1 MPVQPTY
8 PGVYVQEVP
17 SGVRTIVGVSTSVT
31 AFVGT
36 ARRGPIHR
44 AVTIFNF
51 SEFETL
57 YGGLSGDSEMSYS
70 VRQFFNN
77 GGSQAI
83 IIRVADSAVNAS
95 RILPDGNAANSL
107 EITAID
113 AGSEGNNIEVRV
125 NHQTSVPGSTF
136 NLTVSYASAS
146 SPGDVRT
153 ETFSNLSM
161 NSQHPRFV
169 EDVINGSSEL
179 VEVER
184 AAAAVAALAGL
195 GAGTATS
202 SAFADVDVVLDS
214 LDATHNRFRVAVN
227 GADPVTVILN
237 LPADTAGANAAARLT
252 TLCDAIELAVQNQAG
267 GNPALAGFTCVPN
280 AGNDQIVMTSGQAG
294 ENSRVEVLPGLS
306 NDASGR
312 LLLTIAAGGSQAD
325 AAASLSP
332 AETPA
337 HATLTSGDITAAQ
350 VLALG
355 AGGAIMVGLDGSVPL
370 SVSINASDL
379 PTADHDADV
388 ATLAQRIQE
397 GVRALKPGALS
408 YREFTATA
416 DTSGANPRLVLSTG
430 SRGAGASIAL
440 TEASGGT
447 LAGVLNLL
455 AGINGAVSTL
465 PINTML
471 QNGSEQPVTTANAY
485 TNFIGS
491 RANREGIFALESVDI
506 FNLLCLP
513 GIYDP
518 GILADTEAYC
528 RERRAFMI
536 VDPNPTVNTPAAMAT
551 EISGTAFPNS
561 DHAAVY
567 FPWIKIA
574 DPLNGGK
581 LRTVAPSG
589 TMAGLYARTDSNRGI
604 WKAPAG
610 TEATLTGVQAMNYP
624 LTDPENGFLNPLGAN
639 CLRIF
644 PVYGAVSWGAR
655 TLNGADQ
662 LASEYKYV
670 PIRRLALYIEESL
683 YRGLKWAVF
692 EPNDEPLWAQIR
704 LNVGAF
710 MQNLFRQGAFQGQKR
725 DQAYFVKCD
734 RETTTQNDINLGI
747 VNVWVGFAP
756 LKPAEFVIL
765 YLQQIAGQIEV

>member
-36 ARRGPIHR
+36 AKRGPIHR

-51 SEFETL
+51 SEFETI
-57 YGGLSGDSEMSYS
+57 YGGLSGDSEMSYG

-83 IIRVADSAVNAS
+83 IIRVAHNAITAT
-95 RILPDGNAANSL
+95 RTLQDDTPVDAL
-107 EITAID
+107 TITAID

-125 NHQTSVPGSTF
+125 DHNTSVPDSTF
-136 NLTVSYASAS
+136 NLTINYAAS
-146 SPGDVRT
+146 DNPGDVRT

-161 NSQHPRFV
+161 NSEHPRYA
-169 EDVINGSSEL
+169 EDVINEVSQL
-179 VEVER
+179 VTVSR
-184 AAAAVAALAGL
+184 VGTPPNV
-195 GAGTATS
+195 AGTAS
-202 SAFADVDVVLDS
+202 SAVYANVATTLGL
-214 LDATHNRFRVAVN
+214 LDATHNRFRVAIN
-227 GADPVTVILN
+227 GSDPLDVILN
-237 LPADTAGANAAARLT
+237 VPADTGSLADLCSAIQTAVVNQANGNAA
-252 TLCDAIELAVQNQAG
+252 IS
-267 GNPALAGFTCVPN
+267 GFTCAPDGDSILMSS
-280 AGNDQIVMTSGQAG
+280 AGETG

-306 NDASGR
+306 NDASTA
-312 LLLTIAAGGSQAD
+312 LELTIAAGGSQVD
-325 AAASLSP
+325 AVASIRP

-337 HATLTSGDITAAQ
+337 RATLTSGDIAQ
-350 VLALG
+350 ADLG
-355 AGGAIMVGLDGSVPL
+355 ADGAMLISLDGSVPL
-370 SVSINASDL
+370 SISVNTSDL
-379 PTADHDADV
+379 ATGDHDADMAV
-388 ATLAQRIQE
+388 LAQRIQD
-397 GVRALKPGALS
+397 GVRALKPGVLS
-408 YREFTATA
+408 YREFTASVIPGTA
-416 DTSGANPRLVLSTG
+416 AGDRRLVLATG
-430 SRGAGASIAL
+430 SRGTGATIVVSVASSNDMAAG
-440 TEASGGT
+440 
-447 LAGVLNLL
+447 LNLL
-455 AGINGAVSTL
+455 DGVNDAASSF
-465 PINTML
+465 PIDTML
-471 QNGSEQPVTTANAY
+471 ENGSEEAVTTANAY
-485 TNFIGS
+485 NNYIGS
-491 RANREGIFALESVDI
+491 RANREGIFALEAKDI
-506 FNLLCLP
+506 FNILCLP
-513 GIYDP
+513 GVHDP
-518 GILADTEAYC
+518 GILADSEAYC

-536 VDPNPTVNTPAAMAT
+536 VDPDPTVNTPSAMAT

-574 DPLNGGK
+574 DPLKGGK
-581 LRTVAPSG
+581 LRISAPSG
-589 TMAGLYARTDSNRGI
+589 TMAGLYSRTDSNRGV

-610 TEATLTGVQAMNYP
+610 TEANLVGVQEMNYT
-624 LTDPENGFLNPLGAN
+624 LTDPENGMLNPLGAN
-639 CLRIF
+639 CLRTF

-662 LASEYKYV
+662 IASEYKYV
-670 PIRRLALYIEESL
+670 PVRRLALFIEESL

-734 RETTTQNDINLGI
+734 SETTTQNDINLGV

-765 YLQQIAGQIEV
+765 HLQQIAGQIEV

>member
-8 PGVYVQEVP
+8 PGVYVQEVA
-17 SGVRTIVGVSTSVT
+17 SGVRTITGVSTSVT

-36 ARRGPIHR
+36 AKRGPIHR

-51 SEFETL
+51 SEFETI
-57 YGGLSGDSEMSYS
+57 YGGLSGDSEMSYG

-77 GGSQAI
+77 GGGQAI
-83 IIRVADSAVNAS
+83 IIRIAGGAVNAS
-95 RILPDGNAANSL
+95 RTLPDASAANSL
-107 EITAID
+107 DISALD
-113 AGSEGNNIEVRV
+113 AGSEGNSIEVRV
-125 NHQTSVPGSTF
+125 NHQTSIPGSTF
-136 NLTVSYASAS
+136 NLTLTYASAS
-146 SPGDVRT
+146 NPGDVRS

-179 VEVER
+179 VTVAR
-184 AAAAVAALAGL
+184 NAVAVAALGGL
-195 GAGTATS
+195 GAGTAS
-202 SAFADVDVVLDS
+202 SGVYADVDAALDS

-227 GADPVTVILN
+227 GSDPVTVVLN
-237 LPADTAGANAAARLT
+237 LPADTAGANPTARLT
-252 TLCDAIELAVQNQAG
+252 TLSTAIRTAVQNQAN

-280 AGNDQIVMTSGQAG
+280 PGNNGLLMTSGEAG

-312 LLLTIAAGGSQAD
+312 LLLTIAAGGSQVD
-325 AAASLSP
+325 AVAGLRP

-337 HATLTSGDITAAQ
+337 RATLTSGDIAQ
-350 VLALG
+350 ADLG
-355 AGGAIMVGLDGSVPL
+355 TNGTVMVSLDGSVPL
-370 SVSINASDL
+370 PISINTSDL
-379 PTADHDADV
+379 TAGDHATNM
-388 ATLAQRIQE
+388 ATLAQRIQA
-397 GVRALKPGALS
+397 GIRALKPGVLS
-408 YREFTATA
+408 YRESLVTVIAGT
-416 DTSGANPRLVLSTG
+416 GAGNRRLVLATG

-447 LAGVLNLL
+447 MAANLSLL
-455 AGINGAVSTL
+455 AGIGGAVSTL

-485 TNFIGS
+485 TSFIGS
-491 RANREGIFALESVDI
+491 RANREGIFALEGVDI
-506 FNLLCLP
+506 FNILCLP

-518 GILADTEAYC
+518 GILADSEAYC

-536 VDPNPTVNTPAAMAT
+536 VDPDPTVNTPAAMAT

-574 DPLNGGK
+574 DPLKGGK
-581 LRTVAPSG
+581 LRTSAPSG
-589 TMAGLYARTDSNRGI
+589 TMAGLYARTDANRGV

-610 TEATLTGVQAMNYP
+610 TEATLTGVQALNYT

-662 LASEYKYV
+662 IASEYKYV
-670 PIRRLALYIEESL
+670 PVRRLALYIEESL